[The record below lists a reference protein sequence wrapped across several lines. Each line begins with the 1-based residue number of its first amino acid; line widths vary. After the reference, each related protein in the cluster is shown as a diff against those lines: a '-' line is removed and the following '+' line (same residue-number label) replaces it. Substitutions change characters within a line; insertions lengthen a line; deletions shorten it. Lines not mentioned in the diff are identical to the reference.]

1 MNSSESNKGTA
12 EGKRPA
18 AVAGLEDTAAKK
30 FTSDVAVTPLAS
42 DRSDEQARILA
53 ALKLANEALGVANA
67 RHKEALEAL
76 QTSFGE
82 QESARKQ

>member
-1 MNSSESNKGTA
+1 MA

-30 FTSDVAVTPLAS
+30 FTSDVAGTPLAS
-42 DRSDEQARILA
+42 DCSDERACILA
-53 ALKLANEALGVANA
+53 ALELANEAMSIANA

-76 QTSFGE
+76 QTLFGE
-82 QESARKQ
+82 QESARKH